1 MITCPECGSDNIKVV
16 HMQTICG
23 KCGTVIDEGKYSG
36 GRIV

>member
-1 MITCPECGSDNIKVV
+1 MITCPECGSSIIRIVNMETV
-16 HMQTICG
+16 CG